1 VAVAELNRVGC
12 GFCWCARLVEQGKLD
27 EAEVEKQ
34 RVEQLQREQ
43 RQQREDDNVEYSP
56 MWFT

>member
-1 VAVAELNRVGC
+1 MG
-12 GFCWCARLVEQGKLD
+12 RLVEQGKLD
-27 EAEVEKQ
+27 DAEVEKQ

>member
-1 VAVAELNRVGC
+1 VVVG
-12 GFCWCARLVEQGKLD
+12 RLVELGKLD
-27 EAEVEKQ
+27 DAEVEKQ

>member
-1 VAVAELNRVGC
+1 VVVG
-12 GFCWCARLVEQGKLD
+12 RLVELGKLD
-27 EAEVEKQ
+27 DAEVEKQ

-56 MWFT
+56 MWFA

>member
-1 VAVAELNRVGC
+1 MPLAEASVC
-12 GFCWCARLVEQGKLD
+12 GGRLVEQGKLD
-27 EAEVEKQ
+27 EAEMEKQ

-43 RQQREDDNVEYSP
+43 RQKREEDNVEYSP

>member
-1 VAVAELNRVGC
+1 MVVG
-12 GFCWCARLVEQGKLD
+12 RLVELGKLD
-27 EAEVEKQ
+27 DAEVEKQ

>member
-1 VAVAELNRVGC
+1 MG
-12 GFCWCARLVEQGKLD
+12 RLVELGKLD
-27 EAEVEKQ
+27 DAEVEKQ

>member
-1 VAVAELNRVGC
+1 MEL
-12 GFCWCARLVEQGKLD
+12 GKLD
-27 EAEVEKQ
+27 DAEVEKQ